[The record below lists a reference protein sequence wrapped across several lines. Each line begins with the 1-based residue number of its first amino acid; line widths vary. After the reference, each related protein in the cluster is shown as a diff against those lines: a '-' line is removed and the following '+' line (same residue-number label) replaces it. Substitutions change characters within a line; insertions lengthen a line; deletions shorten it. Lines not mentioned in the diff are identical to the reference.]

1 VRGDAI
7 LSALA
12 LVLVLLSAGFACLE
26 AALSRISPPLA
37 ASLLED
43 EQRGAKR
50 LVALIADRARPLNLL
65 LLLRTVT
72 EVAAIA
78 AVAVVVVHSRGEG
91 YASLGIATAIMT
103 LVSYALIGVA
113 ARTIGQQHARRIA
126 LATAPLVTA
135 ITGVFGPLP
144 RLLIAIAN
152 AFTPGRGYREGPF
165 ATEAELRALVELA
178 EQRGEVDA
186 RERQLIDSA
195 LDLGDTIVREVMVP
209 RPDILF
215 VERGRTVR
223 QALNLALRSGF
234 SRIPV
239 IGESADD
246 LIGIVYLKDLARRV
260 MSGSRATAHVEDV
273 MRPASFVPDSKP
285 VDELLREMQLGR
297 IHIAIV
303 VDEYGGTAGLVTIE
317 DILEE
322 IVGEIADEYDRE
334 QSPVEQVSAGRWRVT
349 ARLPVDEL
357 GELVGIDLERDGVDT
372 VGGLL
377 AHELGRVAIP
387 GASAQVEGIRL
398 EAESAKGRRNRIGTV
413 LVTAPNAGALT
424 EDDPADVAEG
434 AHS

>member
-1 VRGDAI
+1 VTGDAV
-7 LSALA
+7 LSAVA
-12 LVLVLLSAGFACLE
+12 LVLVLCAAGFGCLE

-37 ASLLED
+37 ASLLEQ

-50 LVALIADRARPLNLL
+50 LVRLVAERARPLNLL

-72 EVAAIA
+72 EVGATA
-78 AVAVVVVHSRGEG
+78 AVAVVVVHSEGEG

-103 LVSYALIGVA
+103 LISYALIGVV
-113 ARTIGQQHARRIA
+113 ARTLGQQHARRIA

-135 ITGVFGPLP
+135 ITGIFGPLP
-144 RLLIAIAN
+144 KLLIALAN
-152 AFTPGRGYREGPF
+152 AITPGRGYREGPF

-209 RPDILF
+209 RPDIVF

-223 QALNLALRSGF
+223 QGLNLALRSGF

-239 IGESADD
+239 CGESTDD
-246 LIGIVYLKDLARRV
+246 LVGIVYLKDLARRS
-260 MSGSRATAHVEDV
+260 MSGGRVTAHVEDV
-273 MRPASFVPDSKP
+273 MRPVSFVPDSKP
-285 VDELLREMQLGR
+285 VDELLREMQAGR
-297 IHIAIV
+297 IHIAMV

-322 IVGEIADEYDRE
+322 IVGEITDEYDRE
-334 QSPVEQVSAGRWRVT
+334 ENPIEELAGGGWRVT

-357 GELVGIDLERDGVDT
+357 GELVDVDLTRDGVDT

-377 AHELGRVAIP
+377 AHELGRVPIP
-387 GASAQVEGIRL
+387 GATVQVAGVRL
-398 EAESAKGRRNRIGTV
+398 EAESSKGRRNRIGTV
-413 LVTAPNAGALT
+413 LVTAPSAAGAQEEL
-424 EDDPADVAEG
+424 A
-434 AHS
+434 